1 MALTAPTDFV
11 ADERNTG
18 THITWTAPPVPPGDL
33 PLTGYQV
40 TATRGDLVRI
50 FQLPADSTAAD
61 LGGLENCEPRP
72 PAYSDAVLA
81 LSPLWYY
88 RFENVSSNVDSSTHG
103 WTWNTGYAGSVDV
116 PGLYPSSTNPGRA
129 RSFTGAAGGGQLNVT
144 GVTGDRSATCAAA
157 VQHVSAG
164 GESMVAS
171 VCGPIAGGHS
181 IMFGFHSDGKPFIHC
196 YGGGVEK
203 QLMGPTSLSG
213 TGTHHMVWRWDKATF
228 DVDIWVDGVKI
239 AHGNNGAS
247 IRAGTGWRQVCDA
260 NGRLYRG
267 VLDEVSWFD
276 AALTD
281 EQIAALY
288 ESWAGGE

>member
-1 MALTAPTDFV
+1 MTTAPTEFT
-11 ADERNTG
+11 AESRNQG
-18 THITWTAPPVPPGDL
+18 VVVSWTPPEKHFGD
-33 PLTGYQV
+33 PVITGYQI
-40 TATRGDLVRI
+40 TATRGDKVRTYA
-50 FQLPADSTAAD
+50 LPADQTEAE
-61 LGGLENCEPRP
+61 LGGLENCPDLP
-72 PAYSDAVLA
+72 PAYADAVMA

-88 RFENVSSNVDSSTHG
+88 RFENTTSNVDSSGHG
-103 WTWNTGYAGSVDV
+103 WTWNTGYAGSTDV
-116 PGLYPSSTNPGRA
+116 PGLYPSSTNRGRA

-144 GVTGDRSATCAAA
+144 GVTGERSATCAAA

-164 GESMVAS
+164 GESIVAS

-203 QLMGPTSLSG
+203 QLFGPTSLSG
-213 TGTHHMVWRWDKATF
+213 TGTHHMVWRWDKVTF

-239 AHGNNGAS
+239 AHGNNGGP
-247 IRAGTGWRQVCDA
+247 IRPGTGWRQVCDG
-260 NGRLYRG
+260 NGRVYRG

-281 EQIAALY
+281 TQVAALY
-288 ESWAGGE
+288 ESWAGGQ